1 MYARAA
7 VVVVSDGQQFVDG
20 RQVPA
25 LALVAAPL
33 ESRKIIPRKVV
44 FGDIGGY
51 LLHIS
56 HAVDP
61 VVGARNPQVGL
72 PEFAPRQVYFVER
85 NNQSVPA
92 VLRQH
97 ADHALDAVLVVELAD
112 LILFGDILHRRSLLY
127 RRLRSGSRCDRS
139 LTDRRR
145 RGQRRR
151 RHSFGSPEA
160 LLFAVGILNVVD
172 IGDRQHIGRSVG
184 IGETLIP
191 YCIGCYFGY
200 FGLDLRRI
208 GLDDQV
214 LSRGRQYAAKR
225 CHKQQNRFFHH
236 R

>member
-1 MYARAA
+1 M
-7 VVVVSDGQQFVDG
+7 
-20 RQVPA
+20 PT
-25 LALVAAPL
+25 
-33 ESRKIIPRKVV
+33 
-44 FGDIGGY
+44 
-51 LLHIS
+51 
-56 HAVDP
+56 
-61 VVGARNPQVGL
+61 
-72 PEFAPRQVYFVER
+72 
-85 NNQSVPA
+85 

-112 LILFGDILHRRSLLY
+112 LILLGHILHRRSLLN
-127 RRLRSGSRCDRS
+127 RRLRSGSRCDR
-139 LTDRRR
+139 RR
-145 RGQRRR
+145 RGQRHR
-151 RHSFGSPEA
+151 RHGFGSPEA

-191 YCIGCYFGY
+191 YRIGCYFGY

>member
-1 MYARAA
+1 M
-7 VVVVSDGQQFVDG
+7 
-20 RQVPA
+20 
-25 LALVAAPL
+25 
-33 ESRKIIPRKVV
+33 
-44 FGDIGGY
+44 
-51 LLHIS
+51 
-56 HAVDP
+56 
-61 VVGARNPQVGL
+61 
-72 PEFAPRQVYFVER
+72 
-85 NNQSVPA
+85 PA

-97 ADHALDAVLVVELAD
+97 ADPALDAVLVVELAD

-208 GLDDQV
+208 GLDD
-214 LSRGRQYAAKR
+214 
-225 CHKQQNRFFHH
+225 
-236 R
+236 